1 MQFGF
6 QAFYGRLI
14 ERDAMAQGHQ
24 EQAMENEKNSA
35 AHPEPDSNAATPISI
50 VEIRLTISVHD
61 GLTLPDEAKAQIGS
75 IWERFGWIL
84 VSSSLQANAGRATLV
99 Q

>member
-1 MQFGF
+1 M
-6 QAFYGRLI
+6 
-14 ERDAMAQGHQ
+14 ERDAMTQAQQ
-24 EQAMENEKNSA
+24 ERAMENEKKSA
-35 AHPEPDSNAATPISI
+35 QTPQRDQCAATPISI

-61 GLTLPDEAKAQIGS
+61 GLTLPEEAKAQIGS
-75 IWERFGWIL
+75 IWERFGWTL